1 MAAAATRISLKRIPC
16 DELSR
21 LHQSPPRPFPKSVF
35 TLAACVREQQ
45 RKKQRLSSK
54 LVIDLV
60 RQLAAALRHVV
71 ARDVCHRDV
80 QLETIEVTV
89 VGRSMHV
96 QLGGFDC
103 ACSLSDRDARRLPA
117 LNRGSMPCRAPELL
131 LGAHDCAMR
140 FATSDVWSLGCVFAR
155 LLNIEPVFTETADS
169 EEKVITD
176 LFCKLGTPPPSALRA
191 ICGDSDAAQGLPRHR
206 AAPPWARIIKYKR
219 LSTYECRLLSCM
231 LDWNPATRA
240 PAASLLPYLSAT
252 TGAHPSPI
260 SGPLRAAQALDL
272 KPIAEDDVSW

>member
-1 MAAAATRISLKRIPC
+1 MLQTTGAPVAHAPWRGCPGAAARTVAAAATRISLKCILC
-16 DELSR
+16 DELSKLR
-21 LHQSPPRPFPKSVF
+21 PSQPLPFPKSVFTVNF
-35 TLAACVREQQ
+35 TLAACVREQK

-71 ARDVCHRDV
+71 ARGVCHRDMR
-80 QLETIEVTV
+80 LETMAVTV

-103 ACSLSDRDARRLPA
+103 ACSLSDRDARTLPA
-117 LNRGSMPCRAPELL
+117 LNRGSMPYRAPELL

-169 EEKVITD
+169 EEKLITD

-191 ICGDSDAAQGLPRHR
+191 ICGDSDAAQGLRRHR
-206 AAPPWARIIKYKR
+206 ARPP
-219 LSTYECRLLSCM
+219 
-231 LDWNPATRA
+231 
-240 PAASLLPYLSAT
+240 
-252 TGAHPSPI
+252 
-260 SGPLRAAQALDL
+260 
-272 KPIAEDDVSW
+272 